1 MCFPNLLRLI
11 HVETLIYQKVA
22 AAYVWPT
29 FLGGAY
35 FK

>member
-1 MCFPNLLRLI
+1 
-11 HVETLIYQKVA
+11 VETLIYQKVA